1 MELTLRQRRFRRD
14 FSKKNARKKF
24 LNISIRTWV
33 YILLILWAVICLFPF
48 LWGAIAPLNDYTKVK
63 ALGLNPIPH
72 SGDWTLDNYK
82 MLFTDPYIKKYMGK
96 WLFNSFFY
104 GILNASLNVFFNF
117 LAGYALARIKFRGK
131 NLIFWYLIVGT
142 MIPAQVTQ
150 IPQLIIL
157 LNLGTIQANVSD
169 TIFLLSIVMT
179 GMTSATWIFLS
190 RQFYLNVGV
199 SAEEAGV
206 MDGLTTFGAFF
217 KISLR
222 QMIPLMATMWTMIF
236 MFSWNNY
243 VMFTLMAGTNP
254 DRQIMTS
261 SLGVLKENIGATNPD
276 LTLAVTLAATNIV
289 VLPLLIVYVLSLF
302 FQRKTLVEGEK

>member
-1 MELTLRQRRFRRD
+1 MELTLRDRRKKRQFD
-14 FSKKNARKKF
+14 KKNSRKKF

-33 YILLILWAVICLFPF
+33 YILLIVWALVCLFPF
-48 LWGAIAPLNDYTKVK
+48 IWGALAPMNDYTEVK
-63 ALGLNPIPH
+63 TLGINPIPKH
-72 SGDWTLDNYK
+72 WTLDNYK
-82 MLFTDPYIKKYMGK
+82 MLFEDPQTRKNLGNWM
-96 WLFNSFFY
+96 FNSFFY
-104 GILNASLNVFFNF
+104 GTINATLNVFFNF
-117 LAGYALARIKFRGK
+117 LAGYALARIKFKGK

-157 LNLGTIQANVSD
+157 INLGTVSAQTND
-169 TIFLLSIVMT
+169 MIFLLSIVMT

-190 RQFYLNVGV
+190 RQFYLNIGV

-206 MDGLTTFGAFF
+206 LDGLTTFGAFF

-243 VMFTLMAGTNP
+243 VMFTLMAGNDP
-254 DRQIMTS
+254 DRQILTS
-261 SLGVLKENIGATNPD
+261 GLNIIGDKAGHGNPD
-276 LTLAVTLAATNIV
+276 LGLAITLAATNIV
-289 VLPLLIVYVLSLF
+289 VLPLIIVYVTSLF
-302 FQRKTLVEGEK
+302 FQKKTLVEGEK